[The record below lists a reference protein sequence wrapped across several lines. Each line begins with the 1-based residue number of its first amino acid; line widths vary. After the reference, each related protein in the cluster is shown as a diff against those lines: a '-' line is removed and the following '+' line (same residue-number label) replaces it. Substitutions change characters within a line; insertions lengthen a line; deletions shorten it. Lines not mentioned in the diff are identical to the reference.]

1 MDAPCGS
8 GEEVV
13 IDFNTQT
20 NPTLRV
26 TWLDASGAEY
36 NGIDNAGLFFGRV
49 TLENTVGPQL
59 TSADGAPFPDGELRL
74 GSIGQSDGQVF
85 DMLIT
90 VPETFTFYSNL
101 IDMRYEAP
109 FTASGTQASVTPG
122 GFTCLGLAL
131 QTSTCDGAG
140 TPDFYTATCPSGQAT
155 YLHGASTA
163 THDPTCW
170 SRLTWLACPLPC
182 RPDSQTPPCTR

>member
-1 MDAPCGS
+1 MPSVDVPCGS

-20 NPTLRV
+20 NPALRV
-26 TWLDASGAEY
+26 TWLDAGGTEY

-85 DMLIT
+85 DVLIT
-90 VPETFTFYSNL
+90 VPETFTFYSDL
-101 IDMRYEAP
+101 IAMRYEAP
-109 FTASGTQASVTPG
+109 VTATGTQASVTQG
-122 GFTCLGLAL
+122 GLACLGLAL
-131 QTSTCDGAG
+131 QTSTCEGGG
-140 TPDFYTATCPSGQAT
+140 TPDFYTATCPSGRAT
-155 YLHGASTA
+155 YLHGASSHPPHRVWWRTA
-163 THDPTCW
+163 RVL
-170 SRLTWLACPLPC
+170 S
-182 RPDSQTPPCTR
+182 SPPP